1 MAFRLTDQSRNLAAV
16 AATGC
21 CGGGDQQPPP
31 SRDIAIAGS
40 PQEESDQ
47 ILQLKLVL
55 LGASGVGKT
64 NIGRRFLKED
74 FSEGT
79 EVTVGAAYCTHD
91 VQVKNK
97 GFIRYAIWDTAGQE
111 RFGSLTPMYYRGA
124 SVAIIVFDIT
134 AEETFERA
142 KKYVREVRENVDGV
156 YIHLVGNKADLEPS
170 RVISKQAAQSY
181 AQDVGLQYLE
191 TSAKTGHNCQELLT
205 IVSETMFAR
214 KAR

>member
-1 MAFRLTDQSRNLAAV
+1 MAFQLTRASRSVAAV
-16 AATGC
+16 AATSC
-21 CGGGDQQPPP
+21 CGDQPQAP
-31 SRDIAIAGS
+31 SASSREVAIAGS
-40 PQEESDQ
+40 SASEDSEQ

-64 NIGRRFLKED
+64 NIGRRFLKEE

-156 YIHLVGNKADLEPS
+156 YIHLVGNKVDLEPN
-170 RVISKQAAQSY
+170 RAINKQARRHTPRTWACS
-181 AQDVGLQYLE
+181 
-191 TSAKTGHNCQELLT
+191 TSRRRRRP
-205 IVSETMFAR
+205 AR
-214 KAR
+214 TARSC